1 MEDIF
6 YEISKAV
13 EIASFAIMLYGALLA
28 VILFVKNEFSR
39 LSGKFWLDALNSI
52 RLDFGYYILLG
63 LEFLIAADIIETILK
78 PTNEELIQ
86 LGGIVA
92 IRILLSYFLTKEIN
106 ELKIREQDK
115 NKKGET

>member
-1 MEDIF
+1 MMEEVF

-13 EIASFAIMLYGALLA
+13 EVVSFAIMIYGALLA
-28 VILFVKNEFSR
+28 IILFIKNEISR
-39 LSGKFWLDALNSI
+39 FTGKYNLQALNKI

-86 LGGIVA
+86 LGGIVV

-106 ELKIREQDK
+106 ELGKSN
-115 NKKGET
+115 NK

>member
-13 EIASFAIMLYGALLA
+13 EIASFAIMIYGAVLA
-28 VILFVKNEFSR
+28 VILFVKNEFNR
-39 LSGKFWLDALNSI
+39 ITGKFKLSELNSI

-78 PTNEELIQ
+78 PTNEELLQ
-86 LGGIVA
+86 LGGIVV
-92 IRILLSYFLTKEIN
+92 IRILLSYFLTREIN
-106 ELKIREQDK
+106 ELKSRAKAE
-115 NKKGET
+115 